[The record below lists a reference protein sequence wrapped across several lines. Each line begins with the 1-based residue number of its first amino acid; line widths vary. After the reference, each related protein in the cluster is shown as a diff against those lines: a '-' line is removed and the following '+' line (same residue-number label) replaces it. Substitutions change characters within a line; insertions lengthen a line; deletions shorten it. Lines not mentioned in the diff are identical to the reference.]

1 MKLFGKRFPFS
12 DAPNTMCFTCCHVL
26 DEKKPIRYISHDED
40 GCWQFLC
47 GRSHT
52 EDEARIV
59 SLAEM
64 LEIDRSIAKFAAS
77 LPRVE
82 KLHLLPYHRLGM
94 DKYASLGRQYTL
106 PDILPPSEA
115 KMEALLAVAQE
126 SGLKCQIGG

>member
-40 GCWQFLC
+40 CCWQFLC

-59 SLAEM
+59 SLTEM
-64 LEIDRSIAKFAAS
+64 LEIDRSIAKFA
-77 LPRVE
+77 
-82 KLHLLPYHRLGM
+82 
-94 DKYASLGRQYTL
+94 D
-106 PDILPPSEA
+106 
-115 KMEALLAVAQE
+115 
-126 SGLKCQIGG
+126 LKCGECAENCNGSWIVRKKYFCT